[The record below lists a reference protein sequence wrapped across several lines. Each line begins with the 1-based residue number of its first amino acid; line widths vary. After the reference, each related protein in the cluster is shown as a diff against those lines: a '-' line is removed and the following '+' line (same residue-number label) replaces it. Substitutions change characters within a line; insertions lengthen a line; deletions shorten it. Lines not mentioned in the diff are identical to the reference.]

1 MQLRFHAGGVER
13 TFQRRIITARRV
25 LAMAWCLSNHII
37 KRISIQTAGLAFGCT
52 GLCCYRVRGV
62 DGICAEHL
70 TVESY
75 TVFTLYL
82 PTVILTV
89 IWYFVTHSSF
99 IPGLKPS
106 FSANPSHCSP
116 SFLLLKYLLRG
127 FPGLFTVIS
136 EHICFLL
143 LVFFCFYTF

>member
-1 MQLRFHAGGVER
+1 MNAIVKHIM
-13 TFQRRIITARRV
+13 TRIR
-25 LAMAWCLSNHII
+25 
-37 KRISIQTAGLAFGCT
+37 IQTAGVAFGRCGTGT
-52 GLCCYRVRGV
+52 GLCSYRVRGV

-75 TVFTLYL
+75 RILYGLCLYL

-89 IWYFVTHSSF
+89 IWYSIAHSLFLSRFKTFHLCKSF
-99 IPGLKPS
+99 TLQ
-106 FSANPSHCSP
+106 P
-116 SFLLLKYLLRG
+116 SFLQLKNLLRG

-143 LVFFCFYTF
+143 LVFSVFTLFSCRFRAVDLADSCWLSSAR